1 MDRRQ
6 FVKVST
12 ASVSTLAAGL
22 GIKDGEKPSLAAEP
36 QTVSAAAED
45 KIGRPVRI
53 VSIGFTQG
61 HSLDEIAGL
70 VDKEGARG
78 TDLIVLPETWRG
90 QDEKSLETLEGPTIT
105 TIASLAQ
112 KHQTYVVCPIDRKEG
127 ERRYNSAV
135 LLDRKGK
142 VVSVYN
148 KLYPVWQEECMK
160 QSPQQPVLPGE
171 GATVH
176 QADFGRIGFAICF
189 DVNWGS
195 LWERMANQGAELVI
209 WPSAYSAGRSLQAQ
223 AIANNYYI
231 VSATWVPDCLVFD
244 IDGERLV
251 HEENNQGKGV
261 NITRVTLDL
270 DRCIFH
276 QDRNLPAKRDNLLKE
291 HGDDVAQEK
300 WMPMEG
306 WFVLKAKRPGVSA
319 RKLAQQYGMEEL
331 APYLNRSRCE
341 IDKCRGWEFHG

>member
-6 FVKVST
+6 FVRATT
-12 ASVSTLAAGL
+12 AGVGSLASGL
-22 GIKDGEKPSLAAEP
+22 GVKHLNASPAAEP
-36 QTVSAAAED
+36 GAIPGPALEN

-90 QDEKSLETLEGPTIT
+90 QDEKSLETVEGPTIT
-105 TIASLAQ
+105 AIARLAQ
-112 KHQTYVVCPIDRKEG
+112 KHQTYVVCPIDRKDG

-135 LLDRKGK
+135 LLDRKGQ
-142 VVSVYN
+142 VASVYN
-148 KLYPVWQEECMK
+148 KLYPVWQEECIK

-171 GATVH
+171 EVRVH
-176 QADFGRIGFAICF
+176 QADFGRIGLAICF
-189 DVNWGS
+189 DVNWPS

-223 AIANNYYI
+223 AINNNYYI
-231 VSATWVPDCLVFD
+231 VTSTWVPDCLVYD
-244 IDGERLV
+244 IDGDLLV
-251 HEENNQGKGV
+251 HDNNNCGNGT
-261 NITRVTLDL
+261 NITRITLDL

-276 QDRNLPAKRDNLLKE
+276 SNLNMPERLDKLLKE
-291 HGDDVAQEK
+291 HSDDIAQEK
-300 WMPMEG
+300 WMEMEA
-306 WFVLKAKRPGVSA
+306 WFVLRAKRPGVSA
-319 RKLAQQYGMEEL
+319 RELARQYGLEEL
-331 APYLNRSRCE
+331 PHYINRSRCE
-341 IDKCRGWEFHG
+341 IDKCRGWEFS